1 MKSIYDPLS
10 SGIKSDTSSPTDLSL
25 SNTDY
30 ELSADG
36 LILVKWNNGEQKE
49 LDMNLD
55 ARLREVKIIG
65 EGAFRGRSSLTS
77 VTISSSVTSIESG
90 AFRDCDSLTSITLPR
105 SVTSIGWSAFYG
117 CSGLEWIV
125 FDGDY
130 PPESPEISDVFR
142 EILGSVKFIV
152 PKGAKDAYIDAGY
165 PADMIISNDSCK
177 KENSVGE
184 DISSYDY
191 ELSDDDDDDF
201 TLVSWKNK
209 KIKNLDLNL
218 DARLSEVEII
228 ASKAFCG
235 CDSLTSITL
244 PSSVRSIGRS
254 AFSGCSSLTLVC
266 LPSSVR
272 SIGRFAFSDCSSLTS
287 IAIPSSVTSIGESA
301 FYGCESLT
309 CIDIPGFVMGIEP
322 EVFRDCRSLTSITIS
337 SSVTSIGRSAF
348 ENCSSLTSIII
359 PSFVRSIGEYA
370 FSDCS
375 SLTSI
380 DIPSSVRSIGGRAF
394 CGCSRLTSVIIPSSV
409 TSIRRFAFSG
419 CSSLTRI
426 TIPSSV
432 TSIEGSAFS
441 YCRSLTSIVIP
452 NSVTRIE
459 SGAFSGCSSLTK
471 ITIPSSVTRI
481 ESGAFSDCSRLI
493 SVVFDG
499 DCPPKGPEVS
509 DVFLMTTESMRFI
522 VPKGAES
529 AYIDAGYPADM
540 IISNDYKGDE
550 IISPYDSFKKEY
562 VVWDKISPD
571 DYKLSADGRTLV
583 KWENRSIKNLDMD
596 SDVRLRKVE
605 IISKDAFVYLRDYLE
620 RIHIPSTV
628 TSIERG
634 AFSGCSRLMN
644 IDIPSY
650 TTSIGCDAF
659 RDCSRLTRITIP
671 SSVTS
676 IGGGGFLWL

>member
-209 KIKNLDLNL
+209 KNKEPRPEL
-218 DARLSEVEII
+218 R
-228 ASKAFCG
+228 
-235 CDSLTSITL
+235 
-244 PSSVRSIGRS
+244 
-254 AFSGCSSLTLVC
+254 CS
-266 LPSSVR
+266 
-272 SIGRFAFSDCSSLTS
+272 
-287 IAIPSSVTSIGESA
+287 
-301 FYGCESLT
+301 
-309 CIDIPGFVMGIEP
+309 
-322 EVFRDCRSLTSITIS
+322 
-337 SSVTSIGRSAF
+337 
-348 ENCSSLTSIII
+348 
-359 PSFVRSIGEYA
+359 
-370 FSDCS
+370 
-375 SLTSI
+375 
-380 DIPSSVRSIGGRAF
+380 
-394 CGCSRLTSVIIPSSV
+394 
-409 TSIRRFAFSG
+409 
-419 CSSLTRI
+419 
-426 TIPSSV
+426 
-432 TSIEGSAFS
+432 
-441 YCRSLTSIVIP
+441 
-452 NSVTRIE
+452 
-459 SGAFSGCSSLTK
+459 
-471 ITIPSSVTRI
+471 
-481 ESGAFSDCSRLI
+481 
-493 SVVFDG
+493 
-499 DCPPKGPEVS
+499 PK
-509 DVFLMTTESMRFI
+509 
-522 VPKGAES
+522 
-529 AYIDAGYPADM
+529 
-540 IISNDYKGDE
+540 
-550 IISPYDSFKKEY
+550 
-562 VVWDKISPD
+562 
-571 DYKLSADGRTLV
+571 
-583 KWENRSIKNLDMD
+583 
-596 SDVRLRKVE
+596 
-605 IISKDAFVYLRDYLE
+605 
-620 RIHIPSTV
+620 
-628 TSIERG
+628 
-634 AFSGCSRLMN
+634 
-644 IDIPSY
+644 
-650 TTSIGCDAF
+650 
-659 RDCSRLTRITIP
+659 
-671 SSVTS
+671 
-676 IGGGGFLWL
+676 